1 VADDATAEPALAA
14 GDGSSLCAEYEQL
27 RQVALA
33 GHRDGWRHGLGVLAA
48 KGMAG
53 WMRACRTIGAPP
65 SPTPPAATSA
75 RGTFSAVVPGAHEL
89 VTVMAAMALAHA

>member
-1 VADDATAEPALAA
+1 VSDDNAITTLGSADGCP
-14 GDGSSLCAEYEQL
+14 LCAEYEQL
-27 RQVALA
+27 RRVALD

-53 WMRACRTIGAPP
+53 WMRACRTIAPP
-65 SPTPPAATSA
+65 APAPTSATPSRGLVAGLGPAA
-75 RGTFSAVVPGAHEL
+75 REL